1 MIKLV
6 LILIVIFSSF
16 IGFSQK
22 NDSIYYFYF
31 YTNEFTQSNDS
42 ILKFQKFISKFQK
55 CLTCTINLEAHAD
68 KIGTAS
74 SNKTLAMNRLNF
86 VKNLLPKI
94 LKTNE
99 IVYGEQKAQNSKNNA
114 NYRIV
119 KLTIKS
125 ELKANKNNLTL
136 QAKNEKRIEEFKI
149 KNKAISLKILF
160 SPGKTDLLSES
171 YDDLDLLF
179 DYLEKNKN
187 VKAKLI
193 GHVCCSPEM
202 QLSLNRALTVY
213 NYIVNKGIAK
223 ERLSYFG
230 ESNTKPLVE
239 EINEY
244 NEKLNRRVEVVFLD

>member
-1 MIKLV
+1 MSL
-6 LILIVIFSSF
+6 

-31 YTNEFTQSNDS
+31 NTNELTQSNDS

-55 CLTCTINLEAHAD
+55 CLTCTISLEAHAD
-68 KIGTAS
+68 KIGNAKD
-74 SNKTLAMNRLNF
+74 NKVLAQNRLIF
-86 VKNLLPKI
+86 VKNLLPKNLI
-94 LKTNE
+94 TNDV
-99 IVYGEQKAQNSKNNA
+99 VYGEQKAQKTKNNL
-114 NYRIV
+114 NFRIV

-125 ELKANKNNLTL
+125 EIKANKLCNTN
-136 QAKNEKRIEEFKI
+136 QVKNEKRIEEFKV

-244 NEKLNRRVEVVFLD
+244 NEKLNRRVEVVFTE